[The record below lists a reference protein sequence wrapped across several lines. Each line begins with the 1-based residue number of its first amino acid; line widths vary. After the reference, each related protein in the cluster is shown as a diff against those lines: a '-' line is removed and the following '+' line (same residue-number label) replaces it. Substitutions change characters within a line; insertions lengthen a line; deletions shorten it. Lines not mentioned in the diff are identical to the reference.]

1 MWLLTEEGVV
11 FFARSTAFE
20 IFSLRILVAIHD
32 FFSYTY

>member
-20 IFSLRILVAIHD
+20 IFSFRILVDIHD
-32 FFSYTY
+32 FFRYTY